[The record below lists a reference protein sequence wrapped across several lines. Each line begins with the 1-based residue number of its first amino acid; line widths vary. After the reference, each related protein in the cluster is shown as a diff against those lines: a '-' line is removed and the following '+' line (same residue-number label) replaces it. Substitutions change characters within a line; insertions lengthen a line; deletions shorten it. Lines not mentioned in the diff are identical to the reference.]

1 MTSQTITYKCG
12 HIREIAVPDD
22 AKTAKEVAWKASLG
36 KCPGCNGA
44 GAARNAYFLAAFG
57 DLPALTGTP
66 KQLQWAEKIRAQA
79 LADAEAQMP
88 TWSTKPERNPAIR
101 AHLAAQTD
109 AAWWIERRDLT
120 AGDLIKI
127 ARVATK
133 PAV

>member
-12 HIREIAVPDD
+12 HIREIAVPVDPK
-22 AKTAKEVAWKASLG
+22 AAKEAVWKAG
-36 KCPGCNGA
+36 MHMCPGCNSA

-57 DLPALTGTP
+57 DLPALTGSA
-66 KQLQWAEKIRAQA
+66 KQVEWADKIRAKA
-79 LADAEAQMP
+79 LAAAEEQMP

-101 AHLAAQTD
+101 AYLAAQTE

-120 AGDLIKI
+120 AGDMIKI
-127 ARVATK
+127 GRVATK